1 MVILQEL
8 PARTRSLPQR
18 KGDIVFEQ
26 TFVNTSAQTRR
37 PWTVAVSV
45 ALQTGLVAIAF
56 LAPLMHIAALQ
67 RPQPV
72 PIWLPPRTLREQ
84 PPQPAARAAAPTVP
98 TNRPVFLHP
107 PLQMPT
113 TVPAHIEMTPDAPEP
128 PSTFVA
134 GPAGPSVFAGL
145 QRTTISPAPAPTALV
160 KPPQPAPTAPVP
172 VGGAVQSAKLVFGP
186 RPAYPH
192 TALITRTMGM
202 VRIQAIIGRDGS
214 ISNLQVL
221 SGHPLLIEA
230 AKQAVQ
236 QWRYQPT
243 LLNGQPVEVIT
254 EIDVNFT
261 IGQ

>member
-1 MVILQEL
+1 
-8 PARTRSLPQR
+8 
-18 KGDIVFEQ
+18 VFEQ

-37 PWTVAVSV
+37 PWTVAASV

-72 PIWLPPRTLREQ
+72 PIWLPPQTLREQ
-84 PPQPAARAAAPTVP
+84 PPQPAARTVAPTVATTRRVFILP
-98 TNRPVFLHP
+98 T
-107 PLQMPT
+107 LQPPT
-113 TVPAHIEMTPDAPEP
+113 TVPRTIDTTPDAPEP
-128 PSTFVA
+128 PSVFVA
-134 GPAGPSVFAGL
+134 GPTGSPVLAGL
-145 QRTTISPAPAPTALV
+145 QSTTVPPVTRPAPVV
-160 KPPQPAPTAPVP
+160 KTQQPAPTAPLR
-172 VGGAVQSAKLVFGP
+172 VGGGVQSAKLVFGP

-192 TALITRTMGM
+192 TALITRTQGT

-214 ISNLQVL
+214 ISNLQVI

-230 AKQAVQ
+230 ARQAVQ

-243 LLNGQPVEVIT
+243 LLNGEPVEVIT

-261 IGQ
+261 IGK

>member
-1 MVILQEL
+1 
-8 PARTRSLPQR
+8 
-18 KGDIVFEQ
+18 VFEQ

-37 PWTVAVSV
+37 PWTVAASV

-72 PIWLPPRTLREQ
+72 PIWLPPQALREQ
-84 PPQPAARAAAPTVP
+84 PPQPAPRATAPTVAA
-98 TNRPVFLHP
+98 TRPVFILP
-107 PLQMPT
+107 TLQAPT
-113 TVPAHIEMTPDAPEP
+113 TVPPHIDMTPDAPEP
-128 PSTFVA
+128 PSVFA
-134 GPAGPSVFAGL
+134 GPAGPSAFAGL
-145 QRTTISPAPAPTALV
+145 QNALPKTIPPVLPPAPVV
-160 KPPQPAPTAPVP
+160 KPQPAPTGPVR
-172 VGGAVQSAKLVFGP
+172 VGGGVQSAKLVFGP

-192 TALITRTMGM
+192 TALITRTQGT

-214 ISNLQVL
+214 ISNLQVI

-230 AKQAVQ
+230 ARQAVQ

-243 LLNGQPVEVIT
+243 LLNGEPVEVIT

-261 IGQ
+261 IEK